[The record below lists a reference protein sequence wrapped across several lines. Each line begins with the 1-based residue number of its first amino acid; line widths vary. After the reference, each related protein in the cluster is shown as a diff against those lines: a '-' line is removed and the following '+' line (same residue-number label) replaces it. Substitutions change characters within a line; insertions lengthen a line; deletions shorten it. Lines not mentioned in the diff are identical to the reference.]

1 MKLILFDLDGTLADS
16 LQDLA
21 DSCNYALQQN
31 GFPSH
36 PVEDYRY
43 LVGQGVDRL
52 LLDASPEYAH
62 DAQQQ
67 ATLKQAFHQYYHQHF
82 LDSTHLYPGIS
93 AMLEILHHAGY
104 KMGLLS
110 NKPDAFVAPIV
121 EALSLSP
128 YLDAYAG
135 QRNDIPRKPDPTAA
149 LQMMA
154 QLGCFA
160 ADTCYIGDSNVDM
173 QTAQNAGIRSI
184 GVSWGFRGRAELE
197 QSGADD
203 IVDTPAQLAALLTSI
218 FPSQSKENPYAN
230 Q

>member
-31 GFPSH
+31 GFPTH

-52 LLDASPEYAH
+52 LLDASPKHAH
-62 DAQQQ
+62 GAQQQ
-67 ATLKQAFHQYYHQHF
+67 AALKQSFRQYYHRHF
-82 LDSTHLYPGIS
+82 LDSTRLYPGIP
-93 AMLEILHHAGY
+93 AMLETLRRTGY
-104 KMGLLS
+104 QMGLLS
-110 NKPDAFVAPIV
+110 NKPDAFVALIV

-135 QRNDIPRKPDPTAA
+135 QRDGIARKPDPTAA
-149 LQMMA
+149 LQMMT
-154 QLGCFA
+154 QLGCSA
-160 ADTCYIGDSNVDM
+160 ADTCYVGDSNVDI

-203 IVDTPAQLAALLTSI
+203 VVDTPAQLTTLLTSI
-218 FPSQSKENPYAN
+218 FTPQSKENPHAD
-230 Q
+230 

>member
-31 GFPSH
+31 GFPIH
-36 PVEDYRY
+36 PVADYRY

-67 ATLKQAFHQYYHQHF
+67 AALKQAFRQYYHEHF
-82 LDSTHLYPGIS
+82 LDATRLYPGIS
-93 AMLEILHHAGY
+93 AMLETLHHTGY
-104 KMGLLS
+104 QMGLLS
-110 NKPDAFVAPIV
+110 NKPDAFVTLIV
-121 EALSLSP
+121 ESLSLSP
-128 YLDAYAG
+128 YLDAYVG
-135 QRNDIPRKPDPTAA
+135 QRDGIARKPDPTAA
-149 LQMMA
+149 LQMIK
-154 QLGCFA
+154 QLGCSA
-160 ADTCYIGDSNVDM
+160 ADTCYVGDSNVDI

-184 GVSWGFRGRAELE
+184 GVSWGFRGRTELE

-203 IVDTPAQLAALLTSI
+203 VVDTPAQLTALLTSI
-218 FPSQSKENPYAN
+218 FTPQSKESPYAN
-230 Q
+230 